1 MSTARHHAEWLSL
14 VEASGPFLSLPV
26 LLKVFP
32 NGLDAHDPEHLKLLR
47 LAYEEWQD
55 NQLGAKP
62 EPAIHRAWVDFVLRQ
77 TLELP
82 DEVLLTGQRIPTG
95 LAATIAEQGETL
107 RPDWVVVEPDG
118 NKPRLLVQIVSP
130 QQNLEKPL
138 KDRRWKASPATRMM
152 ELLHACNVRL
162 GLVTNGEHWL
172 LVNAPRGETTGFIS
186 WYGALWL
193 EEHITLRAFRSLLG
207 VQRFFGVDD
216 SESLEALLQAS
227 VTDQQ
232 EVTDQL
238 GYQVRK
244 AVEVLVEALDHI
256 DQDRNR
262 TLLQGIS
269 ETELYEAA
277 LTVMM
282 RLVFLFSAEE
292 RGLLLLGDPL
302 YDQYYAVS
310 TLREQLQQRA
320 DKEGEEVLERR
331 YDAWCRLLAT
341 FRAVY
346 GGVQHDTLQ
355 LPAYGGSLFDPDRFP
370 FLEGRM
376 SGTRWEEISAD
387 PIPVNNRIVLHLLEA
402 LQILQVK
409 VAGTVEPRRLSFRAL
424 DIEQIG
430 HVYEGLLDHTAV
442 RATAPVLGLMGTRS
456 QEPEVSLERLEGIG
470 DGELIK
476 FLKAEA
482 GRSQSALQKAL
493 KQELTAYEEQRLLT
507 ACNNDQELFNRVL
520 PFAGLV
526 RLDTLGYPVVIPT
539 GSVYVTQGSDR
550 RETGTHYTP
559 RSLTEEIVQYTL
571 EPLVYEGVAEGKP
584 KEQWKLKS
592 AAELLKLKICDM
604 AMGSGAFLVQ
614 TCRYLAERL
623 VEAWENAEK
632 ANPGKV
638 VTAPEGTLSKSRP
651 EECVIPKDADE
662 RLMVARRIIA
672 DRCLYGVDKNRL
684 AVEMAKLS
692 LWLITLQKNRPFTF
706 VDHAL
711 KCGDS
716 LIGVTLEQLRYW
728 NLDTTGTP
736 ELFADEIRREVDK
749 VIELRRE
756 IASLP
761 VLTREDQNRK
771 VYLLAQADARSFDL
785 RRGCDLLVGS
795 YFNDWSEKEREG
807 LRKTLLNSFR
817 EGADIP
823 DGMGKALPDFE
834 KLRSF
839 HWELEFPEVFLPSPQ
854 PSPSGKGS
862 KVTPRP
868 EGEGTGV
875 RVGFDAIVGNPPF
888 MGGQKITGALGTAYR
903 DFLVQWIANDKRGS
917 ADLCAYF
924 FLHAKQLLNLNGGFG
939 LIATN
944 TIAQGD
950 TREVGLDQLVADKC
964 VITRAV
970 PSRKWSGIANLEV
983 AYVWLR
989 QNNWLGEFV
998 LDDKVVD
1005 GITAFLTNPGKSVG
1019 KPHKLVANQSKSFQ
1033 GSIVLGMGFVMTPEE
1048 AQALI
1053 EKDAKNKDVLF
1064 PYLNGEDLN
1073 SRPDQSPSR
1082 WVINFKDY
1090 PLDAEHD
1097 DLKKPKGKPYASDY
1111 LDCLTIV
1118 EKKVKQERQQ
1128 NNRQAYKDYWWHYAE
1143 KRPGLYAVIENMER
1157 VLIRAQVSRTHAPVF
1172 AKTDQVFSMMCVVFP
1187 LEKWSDFSNLQC
1199 SLHEVWVNEYSS
1211 SLKKDQRYTPSDCF
1225 ETFPFPT
1232 STANLE
1238 EIGDRYY
1245 NHRQNIMQTRQEG
1258 LTKTYNRFHNPDETA
1273 ADIQQ
1278 LRELHIEMDNAVAA
1292 AYGWQDL
1299 LPSPSGRGAGGEG
1312 LSHGFHQ
1319 TKQGLRFTIS
1329 ETARREVLDRLL
1341 ELNHQRYAEEVA
1353 QGLHDKGKKKGK
1365 SGGKNKAQAE
1375 SKKQDNDNGQMSLF

>member
-26 LLKVFP
+26 LVKAFP

-55 NQLGAKP
+55 NQFGARP
-62 EPAIHRAWVDFVLRQ
+62 DSAIHRAWVDFVLRQ
-77 TLELP
+77 TLEFT
-82 DEVLLTGQRIPTG
+82 DEVLLSGQRISTG
-95 LAATIAEQGETL
+95 LAATIAEHGETL
-107 RPDWVVVEPDG
+107 RPDWVVVNPTGTPDAG
-118 NKPRLLVQIVSP
+118 TPRLLVQIVP
-130 QQNLEKPL
+130 PEQDLEKPL

-186 WYGALWL
+186 WYGVLWL

-216 SESLEALLQAS
+216 SQTLEALLKES

-244 AVEVLVEALDHI
+244 AVEVLVEALDRI

-269 ETELYEAA
+269 ETQLYEAA

-376 SGTRWEEISAD
+376 TGTSWEATPAD

-402 LQILQVK
+402 LQVLQVK
-409 VAGTVEPRRLSFRAL
+409 VAGAVEPRRLSFRAL

-442 RATAPVLGLMGTRS
+442 RATSPVLGLMGTRY
-456 QEPEVSLERLEGIG
+456 QEPEVALARLEGIEN
-470 DGELIK
+470 GELVK
-476 FLKAEA
+476 FLKAET
-482 GRSQSALQKAL
+482 GRSQPALQKAL
-493 KQELTAYEEQRLLT
+493 QQELTPHEEQRLLT

-584 KEQWKLKS
+584 KEQWKLKP
-592 AAELLKLKICDM
+592 AADLLKLKICDM

-672 DRCLYGVDKNRL
+672 DRCLYGVDKNPL

-716 LIGVTLEQLRYW
+716 LIGVSLEQLRYW
-728 NLDTTGTP
+728 NLDTNGTP
-736 ELFADEIRREVDK
+736 ELFADQIRREVDK
-749 VIELRRE
+749 VIELRRD

-771 VYLLAQADARSFDL
+771 AYLLAQANARSFDL

-795 YFNDWSEKEREG
+795 YFNDWSESERDG
-807 LRKTLLNSFR
+807 LRKTLLTAFR
-817 EGADIP
+817 DGAGIP
-823 DGMGKALPDFE
+823 EGMGKALPDFD
-834 KLRSF
+834 KLHPF
-839 HWELEFPEVFLPSPQ
+839 HWELEFPEVFVVSDSLLNND
-854 PSPSGKGS
+854 KGS
-862 KVTPRP
+862 KKSNKVITTNDNQRI
-868 EGEGTGV
+868 
-875 RVGFDAIVGNPPF
+875 GFNAIVGNPPF
-888 MGGQKITGALGTAYR
+888 MGGGKISDALGTAYR
-903 DFLVQWIANDKRGS
+903 DFLVKWIANGQRGS
-917 ADLCAYF
+917 ADFCAYF
-924 FLHAKQLLNLNGGFG
+924 FLRAKQLLNSNGGFG

-950 TREVGLDQLVADKC
+950 TREVGLERLVADSC
-964 VITRAV
+964 VIYRAV
-970 PSRKWSGIANLEV
+970 SSRKWPGIASLEV
-983 AYVWLR
+983 SYVWLR
-989 QNNWLGEFV
+989 QGNWLGDFV
-998 LDDKVVD
+998 LDEKAVE
-1005 GITAFLTNPGKSVG
+1005 GITPFLTISGKALG
-1019 KPHKLVANQSKSFQ
+1019 TPYKLVANESKAFK
-1033 GSIVLGMGFVMTPEE
+1033 GHNVYGIGFVLQTEE
-1048 AQALI
+1048 AQSLI
-1053 EKDAKNKDVLF
+1053 VNNPINQNVLF
-1064 PYLNGEDLN
+1064 PYLIGEDVN

-1082 WVINFKDY
+1082 WIINFRNWSFDDISKY
-1090 PLDAEHD
+1090 PDILA
-1097 DLKKPKGKPYASDY
+1097 
-1111 LDCLTIV
+1111 IV
-1118 EKKVKQERQQ
+1118 EQRVKPERIQ
-1128 NNRQAYKDYWWHYAE
+1128 NKRKSRSERWWIYGDYAIGLE
-1143 KRPGLYAVIENMER
+1143 KAIANLKR
-1157 VLIRAQVSRTHAPVF
+1157 VLVLSIVNNHLGFVF
-1172 AKTDQVFSMMCVVFP
+1172 ASENIVFAHRLAVFTFDNYDVFTI
-1187 LEKWSDFSNLQC
+1187 LQSNF
-1199 SLHEVWVNEYSS
+1199 HYHWAWEYSS
-1211 SLKKDQRYTPSDCF
+1211 TLRKDINYSPSDCF

-1232 STANLE
+1232 STTNLE
-1238 EIGDRYY
+1238 KIGETYY
-1245 NHRQNIMQTRQEG
+1245 THRQNIMQTRQEG

-1299 LPSPSGRGAGGEG
+1299 ELGHS
-1312 LSHGFHQ
+1312 FHE

-1353 QGLHDKGKKKGK
+1353 QGLHNKGNKKGK
-1365 SGGKNKAQAE
+1365 SVSKKKAQVQP
-1375 SKKQDNDNGQMSLF
+1375 KKQDNHNGQLSLF

>member
-1 MSTARHHAEWLSL
+1 
-14 VEASGPFLSLPV
+14 
-26 LLKVFP
+26 
-32 NGLDAHDPEHLKLLR
+32 
-47 LAYEEWQD
+47 
-55 NQLGAKP
+55 
-62 EPAIHRAWVDFVLRQ
+62 
-77 TLELP
+77 
-82 DEVLLTGQRIPTG
+82 
-95 LAATIAEQGETL
+95 
-107 RPDWVVVEPDG
+107 
-118 NKPRLLVQIVSP
+118 
-130 QQNLEKPL
+130 
-138 KDRRWKASPATRMM
+138 MM

-216 SESLEALLQAS
+216 SQTLETLLKES

-244 AVEVLVEALDHI
+244 AVEVLVEALDRI

-262 TLLQGIS
+262 SLFQGIS
-269 ETELYEAA
+269 ETQLYEAA

-376 SGTRWEEISAD
+376 SGTSWEATPAD

-402 LQILQVK
+402 LQVLQVK
-409 VAGTVEPRRLSFRAL
+409 VAGAVEPRRLSFRAL

-442 RATAPVLGLMGTRS
+442 RATSPVLGLLGTRY
-456 QEPEVSLERLEGIG
+456 QEPEVALARLEGIEN
-470 DGELIK
+470 GELVK
-476 FLKAEA
+476 FLKGET

-493 KQELTAYEEQRLLT
+493 QPELTPHEEQRLLT

-592 AAELLKLKICDM
+592 AADLLKLKICDM

-672 DRCLYGVDKNRL
+672 DRCLYGVDKNPL

-716 LIGVTLEQLRYW
+716 LIGVSLEQLRYW
-728 NLDTTGTP
+728 NLDTTGTA
-736 ELFADEIRREVDK
+736 ELFADQIRREVDK

-771 VYLLAQADARSFDL
+771 AYLLAQANARSFDL

-807 LRKTLLNSFR
+807 LRKTLLTTFR
-817 EGADIP
+817 DGADIP
-823 DGMGKALPDFE
+823 EGMGKALPDFD
-834 KLRSF
+834 KLRPF
-839 HWELEFPEVFLPSPQ
+839 HWELEFPEVFVVSDLSLNNDK
-854 PSPSGKGS
+854 SS
-862 KVTPRP
+862 KKSTKVIT
-868 EGEGTGV
+868 TNDNQKL
-875 RVGFDAIVGNPPF
+875 GFDAIVGNPPF
-888 MGGQKITGALGTAYR
+888 MGGSKITGALGTAYR
-903 DFLVQWIANDKRGS
+903 DFLVRWIANDKRGN
-917 ADLCAYF
+917 ADLCAFF
-924 FLHAKQLLNLNGGFG
+924 FLRAEHLLTVNGGFG

-944 TIAQGD
+944 SIAQGD
-950 TREVGLDQLVADKC
+950 TREVGLDQLVADGC

-970 PSRKWSGIANLEV
+970 TSRKWLGTASLEV
-983 AYVWLR
+983 
-989 QNNWLGEFV
+989 
-998 LDDKVVD
+998 
-1005 GITAFLTNPGKSVG
+1005 S
-1019 KPHKLVANQSKSFQ
+1019 
-1033 GSIVLGMGFVMTPEE
+1033 
-1048 AQALI
+1048 
-1053 EKDAKNKDVLF
+1053 
-1064 PYLNGEDLN
+1064 
-1073 SRPDQSPSR
+1073 
-1082 WVINFKDY
+1082 
-1090 PLDAEHD
+1090 
-1097 DLKKPKGKPYASDY
+1097 
-1111 LDCLTIV
+1111 
-1118 EKKVKQERQQ
+1118 
-1128 NNRQAYKDYWWHYAE
+1128 
-1143 KRPGLYAVIENMER
+1143 
-1157 VLIRAQVSRTHAPVF
+1157 
-1172 AKTDQVFSMMCVVFP
+1172 
-1187 LEKWSDFSNLQC
+1187 
-1199 SLHEVWVNEYSS
+1199 
-1211 SLKKDQRYTPSDCF
+1211 
-1225 ETFPFPT
+1225 
-1232 STANLE
+1232 
-1238 EIGDRYY
+1238 
-1245 NHRQNIMQTRQEG
+1245 
-1258 LTKTYNRFHNPDETA
+1258 
-1273 ADIQQ
+1273 
-1278 LRELHIEMDNAVAA
+1278 
-1292 AYGWQDL
+1292 
-1299 LPSPSGRGAGGEG
+1299 
-1312 LSHGFHQ
+1312 
-1319 TKQGLRFTIS
+1319 
-1329 ETARREVLDRLL
+1329 
-1341 ELNHQRYAEEVA
+1341 
-1353 QGLHDKGKKKGK
+1353 
-1365 SGGKNKAQAE
+1365 
-1375 SKKQDNDNGQMSLF
+1375 

>member
-26 LLKVFP
+26 LVKAFP

-47 LAYEEWQD
+47 LACEEWQD
-55 NQLGAKP
+55 NQLGARP
-62 EPAIHRAWVDFVLRQ
+62 DSAIHRAWVDFVLRQ
-77 TLELP
+77 TLEFT
-82 DEVLLTGQRIPTG
+82 DEVLLSGQRISTG
-95 LAATIAEQGETL
+95 LAATIAEHGETL
-107 RPDWVVVEPDG
+107 RPDWVVVNPTGTPDAG
-118 NKPRLLVQIVSP
+118 TPRLLVQIVP
-130 QQNLEKPL
+130 PEQDLEKPL

-186 WYGALWL
+186 WYGVLWL

-216 SESLEALLQAS
+216 SQTLETLLKES

-244 AVEVLVEALDHI
+244 AVEVLVEALDRI

-269 ETELYEAA
+269 ETQLYEAA

-376 SGTRWEEISAD
+376 TGTSWEATPAD

-402 LQILQVK
+402 LQVLQVK
-409 VAGTVEPRRLSFRAL
+409 VAGAVEPRRLSFRAL

-442 RATAPVLGLMGTRS
+442 KATSPVLGLMGTRY
-456 QEPEVSLERLEGIG
+456 QEPEVALARLEGIEN
-470 DGELIK
+470 GELVK
-476 FLKAEA
+476 FLKAET

-493 KQELTAYEEQRLLT
+493 QQELTPHEEQRLLT

-592 AAELLKLKICDM
+592 AADLLKLKICDM

-672 DRCLYGVDKNRL
+672 DRCLYGVDKNPL

-692 LWLITLQKNRPFTF
+692 LWLITLQKNCPFTF

-716 LIGVTLEQLRYW
+716 LIGVSLEQLRYW

-736 ELFADEIRREVDK
+736 ELFADQIRREVDK

-771 VYLLAQADARSFDL
+771 AYLLAQANARSFDL

-807 LRKTLLNSFR
+807 LRKTLLTTFR
-817 EGADIP
+817 DGVDIP
-823 DGMGKALPDFE
+823 EGMGKALPDFE
-834 KLRSF
+834 KLRPF
-839 HWELEFPEVFLPSPQ
+839 HWELEFPEVFIDEERQ
-854 PSPSGKGS
+854 
-862 KVTPRP
+862 
-868 EGEGTGV
+868 
-875 RVGFDAIVGNPPF
+875 GFNAIVGNPPF
-888 MGGQKITGALGTAYR
+888 MGGTLASAVLGENYMRHLRNQNQPWHGKADLVGLFLRIGFRLLTTKGFIGVLATSSLTRGETVESTLVPLLQANSVIYHARSPFPWPGKAQVNAVIVLLTNSKWQASIILDELEVPSITADLEATFVNNSEPYELVDFYLEGYMGIKLSPKNVSLTKSDINKLPQRICKAFLPAVGGEELYQLIDLSESHYSFSSDLLSQEDLEEYCKITGQSLSINDINHSRPAKELRLRLNMSQLNFACAETTYGQLSFAKIPSIGIIPKHKIIVFPCQSWASFLILQSNVHDIWAWKYGVRRGDSLGYSPKRCSNTFPLPQILYEE
-903 DFLVQWIANDKRGS
+903 DKTVV
-917 ADLCAYF
+917 Y
-924 FLHAKQLLNLNGGFG
+924 KQLN
-939 LIATN
+939 I
-944 TIAQGD
+944 
-950 TREVGLDQLVADKC
+950 
-964 VITRAV
+964 
-970 PSRKWSGIANLEV
+970 SGQE
-983 AYVWLR
+983 Y
-989 QNNWLGEFV
+989 
-998 LDDKVVD
+998 
-1005 GITAFLTNPGKSVG
+1005 
-1019 KPHKLVANQSKSFQ
+1019 
-1033 GSIVLGMGFVMTPEE
+1033 
-1048 AQALI
+1048 
-1053 EKDAKNKDVLF
+1053 
-1064 PYLNGEDLN
+1064 Y
-1073 SRPDQSPSR
+1073 
-1082 WVINFKDY
+1082 NF
-1090 PLDAEHD
+1090 
-1097 DLKKPKGKPYASDY
+1097 
-1111 LDCLTIV
+1111 
-1118 EKKVKQERQQ
+1118 R
-1128 NNRQAYKDYWWHYAE
+1128 
-1143 KRPGLYAVIENMER
+1143 
-1157 VLIRAQVSRTHAPVF
+1157 
-1172 AKTDQVFSMMCVVFP
+1172 FSMN
-1187 LEKWSDFSNLQC
+1187 D
-1199 SLHEVWVNEYSS
+1199 
-1211 SLKKDQRYTPSDCF
+1211 
-1225 ETFPFPT
+1225 
-1232 STANLE
+1232 
-1238 EIGDRYY
+1238 
-1245 NHRQNIMQTRQEG
+1245 
-1258 LTKTYNRFHNPDETA
+1258 
-1273 ADIQQ
+1273 
-1278 LRELHIEMDNAVAA
+1278 
-1292 AYGWQDL
+1292 
-1299 LPSPSGRGAGGEG
+1299 
-1312 LSHGFHQ
+1312 
-1319 TKQGLRFTIS
+1319 
-1329 ETARREVLDRLL
+1329 
-1341 ELNHQRYAEEVA
+1341 
-1353 QGLHDKGKKKGK
+1353 
-1365 SGGKNKAQAE
+1365 
-1375 SKKQDNDNGQMSLF
+1375 SKV

>member
-26 LLKVFP
+26 LVKAFP

-55 NQLGAKP
+55 NQLGARP
-62 EPAIHRAWVDFVLRQ
+62 DSAIHRAWVDFVLRQ
-77 TLELP
+77 TLEFT
-82 DEVLLTGQRIPTG
+82 DEVLLSGQRISTG
-95 LAATIAEQGETL
+95 LAATIAEHGETL
-107 RPDWVVVEPDG
+107 RPDWVVVNPTGTSDAG
-118 NKPRLLVQIVSP
+118 TPRLLVQIVP
-130 QQNLEKPL
+130 PEQDLEKPL

-186 WYGALWL
+186 WYGVLWL

-216 SESLEALLQAS
+216 SQTLEALLKES

-244 AVEVLVEALDHI
+244 AVEVLVEALDRI

-269 ETELYEAA
+269 ETQLYEAA

-376 SGTRWEEISAD
+376 TETGWEITPAD

-402 LQILQVK
+402 LQVLQVK
-409 VAGTVEPRRLSFRAL
+409 VAGAVEPRRLSFRAL
-424 DIEQIG
+424 GIEQIG

-442 RATAPVLGLMGTRS
+442 RATSPVLGLLGTRY
-456 QEPEVSLERLEGIG
+456 QEPEVALLRLEGIEN
-470 DGELIK
+470 GELVK
-476 FLKAEA
+476 FLKAET

-493 KQELTAYEEQRLLT
+493 QQELTPHQEQRLLT

-584 KEQWKLKS
+584 KEQWKLKP
-592 AAELLKLKICDM
+592 AADLLKLKICDM

-672 DRCLYGVDKNRL
+672 DRCLYGVDKNPL

-706 VDHAL
+706 VNHAL

-716 LIGVTLEQLRYW
+716 LIGVSLEQLRYW

-736 ELFADEIRREVDK
+736 ELFAEEIRQEIDK

-756 IASLP
+756 IVSLP
-761 VLTREDQNRK
+761 VLTKEDQNRK
-771 VYLLAQADARSFDL
+771 ANLLMQANARSFQL
-785 RRGCDLLVGS
+785 RRGCDLLVSS
-795 YFNDWSEKEREG
+795 YFNDLSEKEREG
-807 LRKTLLNSFR
+807 LRKTLLTTFR
-817 EGADIP
+817 DGAGIPEGV
-823 DGMGKALPDFE
+823 GKALPDLD
-834 KLRSF
+834 KLRPF
-839 HWELEFPEVFLPSPQ
+839 HWELEFPEVFVVSDLSLNND
-854 PSPSGKGS
+854 KGS
-862 KVTPRP
+862 KKSTKVIT
-868 EGEGTGV
+868 TNDNQKL
-875 RVGFDAIVGNPPF
+875 GFDAIVGNPPF
-888 MGGQKITGALGTAYR
+888 MGGGKISDALGTAYR
-903 DFLVQWIANDKRGS
+903 DFLVKWIANDKRGS

-924 FLHAKQLLNLNGGFG
+924 FLRAKQLLSSNGGCG

-950 TREVGLDQLVADKC
+950 TREVGLDQLAADGC

-970 PSRKWSGIANLEV
+970 PSRRWLGTASLEV

-989 QNNWLGEFV
+989 QGNWLGEFV
-998 LDDKVVD
+998 LDEKPVD
-1005 GITAFLTNPGKSVG
+1005 GITTFLTIPGKALGTPYQLATNQG
-1019 KPHKLVANQSKSFQ
+1019 KAFKGHNVY
-1033 GSIVLGMGFVMTPEE
+1033 GIGFVLAPEE
-1048 AQALI
+1048 AQLLI
-1053 EKDAKNKDVLF
+1053 LNNPVNKDVLF
-1064 PYLNGEDLN
+1064 PYLIGEDIN

-1082 WVINFKDY
+1082 WVINFRNWSFDEVSKY
-1090 PLDAEHD
+1090 PDILE
-1097 DLKKPKGKPYASDY
+1097 
-1111 LDCLTIV
+1111 IV
-1118 EKKVKQERQQ
+1118 EQRVKPERIQNKRKSRSERWWIYGDYAIGLEKAIANIKKVFIIPRVSKFLTVTLSPT
-1128 NNRQAYKDYWWHYAE
+1128 NI
-1143 KRPGLYAVIENMER
+1143 VISEAS
-1157 VLIRAQVSRTHAPVF
+1157 VVIVSELF
-1172 AKTDQVFSMMCVVFP
+1172 A
-1187 LEKWSDFSNLQC
+1187 DFTYLQ
-1199 SLHEVWVNEYSS
+1199 STIHQSWTMQYQS
-1211 SLKKDQRYTPSDCF
+1211 SLGHTLRFTPSDCF
-1225 ETFPFPT
+1225 ETFPFPV
-1232 STANLE
+1232 STANFE
-1238 EIGDRYY
+1238 EIGDHYY
-1245 NHRQNIMQTRQEG
+1245 THRQNIMQTRQEG

-1273 ADIQQ
+1273 TDIQQ
-1278 LRELHIEMDNAVAA
+1278 LRELHVEMDNAVAA

-1299 LPSPSGRGAGGEG
+1299 ELG
-1312 LSHGFHQ
+1312 HDFHE

-1365 SGGKNKAQAE
+1365 SGSKKKAQVQP
-1375 SKKQDNDNGQMSLF
+1375 KKLDNNSEQLSLF

>member
-269 ETELYEAA
+269 ETDLYEAA

-346 GGVQHDTLQ
+346 GGVQHDILQ

-376 SGTRWEEISAD
+376 LGTRWEEISAD

-470 DGELIK
+470 DEELIK

-571 EPLVYEGVAEGKP
+571 EPLVYEGVVEGKP

-716 LIGVTLEQLRYW
+716 LIGVSLEQLRYW

-736 ELFADEIRREVDK
+736 ELFAEEIRREVDK

-771 VYLLAQADARSFDL
+771 VYLLAQANARSFDL

-807 LRKTLLNSFR
+807 LRKTLLTTFR
-817 EGADIP
+817 DGADIP

-834 KLRSF
+834 KLRPF
-839 HWELEFPEVFLPSPQ
+839 HWELEFPEVFVVSDLSLNNDKG
-854 PSPSGKGS
+854 GKKS
-862 KVTPRP
+862 TKVLTTN
-868 EGEGTGV
+868 ENQKL
-875 RVGFDAIVGNPPF
+875 GFDAIVGNPPF
-888 MGGQKITGALGTAYR
+888 MGGKKITGALGTSYR
-903 DFLVQWIANDKRGS
+903 DFIVTWLADEKRGN

-924 FLHAKQLLNLNGGFG
+924 FLRAKRLLNNNGGFG

-950 TREVGLDQLVADKC
+950 TREVGLDQLFADGC
-964 VITRAV
+964 VI
-970 PSRKWSGIANLEV
+970 
-983 AYVWLR
+983 
-989 QNNWLGEFV
+989 
-998 LDDKVVD
+998 
-1005 GITAFLTNPGKSVG
+1005 
-1019 KPHKLVANQSKSFQ
+1019 
-1033 GSIVLGMGFVMTPEE
+1033 
-1048 AQALI
+1048 
-1053 EKDAKNKDVLF
+1053 
-1064 PYLNGEDLN
+1064 
-1073 SRPDQSPSR
+1073 
-1082 WVINFKDY
+1082 
-1090 PLDAEHD
+1090 
-1097 DLKKPKGKPYASDY
+1097 
-1111 LDCLTIV
+1111 
-1118 EKKVKQERQQ
+1118 
-1128 NNRQAYKDYWWHYAE
+1128 NR
-1143 KRPGLYAVIENMER
+1143 
-1157 VLIRAQVSRTHAPVF
+1157 
-1172 AKTDQVFSMMCVVFP
+1172 
-1187 LEKWSDFSNLQC
+1187 
-1199 SLHEVWVNEYSS
+1199 
-1211 SLKKDQRYTPSDCF
+1211 
-1225 ETFPFPT
+1225 
-1232 STANLE
+1232 
-1238 EIGDRYY
+1238 
-1245 NHRQNIMQTRQEG
+1245 
-1258 LTKTYNRFHNPDETA
+1258 
-1273 ADIQQ
+1273 
-1278 LRELHIEMDNAVAA
+1278 
-1292 AYGWQDL
+1292 
-1299 LPSPSGRGAGGEG
+1299 
-1312 LSHGFHQ
+1312 
-1319 TKQGLRFTIS
+1319 
-1329 ETARREVLDRLL
+1329 
-1341 ELNHQRYAEEVA
+1341 
-1353 QGLHDKGKKKGK
+1353 
-1365 SGGKNKAQAE
+1365 
-1375 SKKQDNDNGQMSLF
+1375 

>member
-216 SESLEALLQAS
+216 SQSLEALLQAS
-227 VTDQQ
+227 VNDQQ

-256 DQDRNR
+256 DQDKNR

-269 ETELYEAA
+269 ETDLYEAA

-320 DKEGEEVLERR
+320 DKEGEEVLERL

-346 GGVQHDTLQ
+346 GGVQHDILQ

-376 SGTRWEEISAD
+376 SGTSWEETPAE

-409 VAGTVEPRRLSFRAL
+409 VAGAVEPRRLSFRAL

-442 RATAPVLGLMGTRS
+442 RATTPVLGLIGTRS
-456 QEPEVSLERLEGIG
+456 QEPEIALETLEDKLAQGEE
-470 DGELIK
+470 ELIK
-476 FLKAEA
+476 FLKDET
-482 GRSQSALQKAL
+482 GRSILALRKTLTPAL
-493 KQELTAYEEQRLLT
+493 SQGERGQDEDGVRRGQNRPSPRGRGDGGEGKLLI
-507 ACNNDQELFNRVL
+507 ACNNDQGLFNRVL

-716 LIGVTLEQLRYW
+716 LIGVSLEQLRYW

-736 ELFADEIRREVDK
+736 ELFAEEIRREVDK

-771 VYLLAQADARSFDL
+771 VYLLAQANARSFDL

-807 LRKTLLNSFR
+807 LRKTLLTTFR
-817 EGADIP
+817 DGADIP

-854 PSPSGKGS
+854 PSPSGRGS

-868 EGEGTGV
+868 EAEGTGV

-888 MGGQKITGALGTAYR
+888 MGGQKITGALSTPYR
-903 DFLVQWIANDKRGS
+903 DFLVKWIANDKPRIS
-917 ADLCAYF
+917 
-924 FLHAKQLLNLNGGFG
+924 HE
-939 LIATN
+939 
-944 TIAQGD
+944 
-950 TREVGLDQLVADKC
+950 RE
-964 VITRAV
+964 
-970 PSRKWSGIANLEV
+970 
-983 AYVWLR
+983 
-989 QNNWLGEFV
+989 
-998 LDDKVVD
+998 
-1005 GITAFLTNPGKSVG
+1005 
-1019 KPHKLVANQSKSFQ
+1019 
-1033 GSIVLGMGFVMTPEE
+1033 
-1048 AQALI
+1048 
-1053 EKDAKNKDVLF
+1053 KNIWI
-1064 PYLNGEDLN
+1064 
-1073 SRPDQSPSR
+1073 S
-1082 WVINFKDY
+1082 
-1090 PLDAEHD
+1090 
-1097 DLKKPKGKPYASDY
+1097 
-1111 LDCLTIV
+1111 
-1118 EKKVKQERQQ
+1118 
-1128 NNRQAYKDYWWHYAE
+1128 
-1143 KRPGLYAVIENMER
+1143 
-1157 VLIRAQVSRTHAPVF
+1157 
-1172 AKTDQVFSMMCVVFP
+1172 
-1187 LEKWSDFSNLQC
+1187 
-1199 SLHEVWVNEYSS
+1199 
-1211 SLKKDQRYTPSDCF
+1211 
-1225 ETFPFPT
+1225 
-1232 STANLE
+1232 
-1238 EIGDRYY
+1238 
-1245 NHRQNIMQTRQEG
+1245 QT
-1258 LTKTYNRFHNPDETA
+1258 
-1273 ADIQQ
+1273 
-1278 LRELHIEMDNAVAA
+1278 
-1292 AYGWQDL
+1292 
-1299 LPSPSGRGAGGEG
+1299 
-1312 LSHGFHQ
+1312 
-1319 TKQGLRFTIS
+1319 
-1329 ETARREVLDRLL
+1329 
-1341 ELNHQRYAEEVA
+1341 
-1353 QGLHDKGKKKGK
+1353 
-1365 SGGKNKAQAE
+1365 
-1375 SKKQDNDNGQMSLF
+1375 